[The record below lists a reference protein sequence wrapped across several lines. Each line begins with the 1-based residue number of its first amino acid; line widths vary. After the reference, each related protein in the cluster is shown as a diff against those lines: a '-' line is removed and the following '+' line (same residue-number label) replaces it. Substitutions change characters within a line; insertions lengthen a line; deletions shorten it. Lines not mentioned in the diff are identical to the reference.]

1 MSARLRCL
9 TWEPEPAIQLLSSPS
24 SRPIKTLNDDILLHI
39 FRSYL
44 DTRRSIIKLLLTC
57 SQWRDIVLRHP
68 SLRSHIHFWQVK
80 YMINMKRAASSGG
93 YDSIYPHDL
102 SLACT
107 TPKQLAEAIER
118 LNGASFTIT
127 FHGPITHLG
136 DDTPSWE
143 CVPWK
148 VFSERCTAIHT
159 LSGGIEFPIL
169 ENLPAMTSLKS
180 IAGLPFINGGLSRI
194 LHKISKGVASPLQ
207 SLFIKAPGDLNPEL
221 FPEIL
226 ARIKT
231 FEIADDTLVRFKHD
245 QCLRLLSSFR
255 DLEHLRWK
263 GDRQDANKIREL
275 VSWRFKLKTLTIT
288 ELLPSL
294 FPFSV
299 LESLVEL
306 TIEIQRILPI
316 EDYQN
321 LVSSDEDSNE
331 DKTSITLPALA
342 HLTLVGSWIDLL
354 RIDAPLLQTLVLSA
368 GKIAPNKDALYYLV
382 HTRLRPSIVHIVDP
396 SARGVILGGLLR
408 GPFTD
413 IIELKIHVS
422 IDWVNAG
429 RLEQFLAAP
438 KSGKKQG
445 QSMIVPNLR
454 HLVVSVF
461 SSTPSDREN
470 VEMMTEKATRLRLE
484 SGPLLSVRCLGEEI
498 NFKLR

>member
-1 MSARLRCL
+1 
-9 TWEPEPAIQLLSSPS
+9 
-24 SRPIKTLNDDILLHI
+24 
-39 FRSYL
+39 
-44 DTRRSIIKLLLTC
+44 
-57 SQWRDIVLRHP
+57 
-68 SLRSHIHFWQVK
+68 
-80 YMINMKRAASSGG
+80 
-93 YDSIYPHDL
+93 
-102 SLACT
+102 
-107 TPKQLAEAIER
+107 
-118 LNGASFTIT
+118 
-127 FHGPITHLG
+127 
-136 DDTPSWE
+136 
-143 CVPWK
+143 
-148 VFSERCTAIHT
+148 
-159 LSGGIEFPIL
+159 
-169 ENLPAMTSLKS
+169 
-180 IAGLPFINGGLSRI
+180 
-194 LHKISKGVASPLQ
+194 
-207 SLFIKAPGDLNPEL
+207 
-221 FPEIL
+221 
-226 ARIKT
+226 
-231 FEIADDTLVRFKHD
+231 
-245 QCLRLLSSFR
+245 
-255 DLEHLRWK
+255 
-263 GDRQDANKIREL
+263 
-275 VSWRFKLKTLTIT
+275 
-288 ELLPSL
+288 
-294 FPFSV
+294 
-299 LESLVEL
+299 
-306 TIEIQRILPI
+306 RILPI

-342 HLTLVGSWIDLL
+342 HLTLIGSWIDLL

-368 GKIAPNKDALYYLV
+368 GKIAPNKDALPYLI
-382 HTRLRPSIVHIVDP
+382 HTQLRPSLVHIVDP